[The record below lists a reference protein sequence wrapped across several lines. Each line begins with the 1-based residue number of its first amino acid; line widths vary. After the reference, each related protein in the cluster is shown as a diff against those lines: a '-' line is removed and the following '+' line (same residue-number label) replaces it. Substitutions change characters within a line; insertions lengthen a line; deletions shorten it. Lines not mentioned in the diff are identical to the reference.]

1 MNINLAESRAMSA
14 QKHHRPGRNQR
25 TAPPHPMYDDEISDA
40 QIDVIRHLADPD
52 GKRAA
57 KRVILYPSLV

>member
-1 MNINLAESRAMSA
+1 MSHRKNSRPANRQA
-14 QKHHRPGRNQR
+14 VP
-25 TAPPHPMYDDEISDA
+25 AHPDYNDEISVE

-57 KRVILYPSLV
+57 RRIALYPSLV